1 MSDSQTVWMILWHHA
16 FRGDRPQ
23 AFEIDEVIPEV
34 KKTLQVDEHH
44 ARRLVS
50 GLLVELER
58 LPDGA
63 QYFRREG
70 NAVVPL
76 PELLGVPKNDRAE
89 FASYPFEL

>member
-1 MSDSQTVWMILWHHA
+1 MSDSQTVWMILWQHA
-16 FRGDRPQ
+16 LRDDRAQ
-23 AFEIDEVIPEV
+23 AFEIAEVLPDVE
-34 KKTLQVDEHH
+34 KALQVDELH

-58 LPDGA
+58 MPDGA

-76 PELLGVPKNDRAE
+76 PELLRVPKNPKAE

>member
-1 MSDSQTVWMILWHHA
+1 MSDSQTVWMILWQHA
-16 FRGDRPQ
+16 FRADRPQ
-23 AFEIDEVIPEV
+23 AFEITEVVPEV
-34 KKTLQVDEHH
+34 EKALQVDELH

-58 LPDGA
+58 MPDGT

-76 PELLGVPKNDRAE
+76 PELERVPKNPTAE
-89 FASYPFEL
+89 LASYPFEL